1 MSALDRDLG
10 QGTRRAWAPV
20 SCGFLLCILGLWGI
34 GTANAQPAQ
43 ASAQTAPPSPNGG
56 GPAQAVDSAPASGLG
71 KDVGTPKVVYPSASQ
86 ITDDTLNML
95 DQLQLSPEQV
105 KRLKQ
110 LRLEKE
116 RLKATPYVSPPQ
128 PVTRTLAVSLDPGVT
143 PPVLRLTQGQQSS
156 IVFSDMSGNPWMIE
170 KVSVNCVFFTI
181 DQCQQGG
188 GDALPVQ
195 TAARAGSAQA
205 SGPKPTNVLT
215 IEAATPAAYG
225 NVTVTLRG
233 LSTPVIFVLTAAQ
246 KEVDMRVDAKIPG
259 HNPDAKENI
268 SFSAVPSQ
276 DTALMEFLD
285 DVPPQGAQ
293 RLTVT
298 GMDDTEAWSYEHA
311 LYVRARGDVQYPAY
325 TNAARSTSG
334 VTVYKFAEL
343 HNSVTLLTGGQ
354 AVTVFIQQGAA
365 GHE

>member
-1 MSALDRDLG
+1 MTAMDRCHAQAARKVRTSALSGALF
-10 QGTRRAWAPV
+10 
-20 SCGFLLCILGLWGI
+20 CLLGLSCF
-34 GTANAQPAQ
+34 GTANAQQAPAQ
-43 ASAQTAPPSPNGG
+43 KAPPSPNGG
-56 GPAQAVDSAPASGLG
+56 QPAQATDSAPASGLG
-71 KDVGTPKVVYPSASQ
+71 KDVGTTKVVYPSAAQ

-95 DQLQLSPEQV
+95 DQLQLTPEQTE
-105 KRLKQ
+105 RLKQ
-110 LRLEKE
+110 LRIEKE

-128 PVTRTLAVSLDPGVT
+128 PVTRTLAVSLDPGIT

-156 IVFSDMSGNPWMIE
+156 IVFSDMSGNPWIIE
-170 KVSVNCVFFTI
+170 KVSVNCDFFI
-181 DQCQQGG
+181 VDQCQPGSGNAMPAQGAGHGAAQGG
-188 GDALPVQ
+188 GP
-195 TAARAGSAQA
+195 R
-205 SGPKPTNVLT
+205 PTNVLT

-233 LSTPVIFVLTAAQ
+233 LATPVIFVLTSAQ

-285 DVPPQGAQ
+285 DVPPSGAQ

-298 GMDDTEAWSYEHA
+298 GLDGTEAWSYQNA

-334 VTVYKFAEL
+334 VTVYKFAEP

-354 AVTVFIQQGAA
+354 AVTVFIQ
-365 GHE
+365 